1 MKVYVLKEWKGSGIN
16 CGWFN
21 TKVVSTLD
29 EAESYVERWARE
41 QKEAKEKVGDK
52 IEQNT
57 RSEGQK
63 AEKGKR
69 GRKKAEGDNR

>member
-1 MKVYVLKEWKGSGIN
+1 MEVKKETVK
-16 CGWFN
+16 
-21 TKVVSTLD
+21 K
-29 EAESYVERWARE
+29 ESYVERWARE
-41 QKEAKEKVGDK
+41 NAEKKEIKAGDK

>member
-1 MKVYVLKEWKGSGIN
+1 M
-16 CGWFN
+16 
-21 TKVVSTLD
+21 
-29 EAESYVERWARE
+29 ESYVERWARE
-41 QKEAKEKVGDK
+41 NAEQKKDGDK

>member
-29 EAESYVERWARE
+29 EAESYVEHDRE
-41 QKEAKEKVGDK
+41 NRDYDEYDLDVSNLSYNQIFGE
-52 IEQNT
+52 
-57 RSEGQK
+57 
-63 AEKGKR
+63 
-69 GRKKAEGDNR
+69 RK